1 MKLYKFSAFMLS
13 ALLMA
18 SCADIDKQEYAG
30 GAITGEQSQQT
41 NAAIPSRTKATFTG
55 MFTLLGD
62 PAHNAGTHFADIR
75 PDDFGFVMSAI
86 SLDLEGADMSMQDNG
101 YNWFAPAGTLKS
113 RNENYANPY
122 VRYVIP
128 YTAIGTANEII
139 GSFAADTQDAEAIN
153 MIAQAKAIRAFSY
166 LALAPYFQ
174 GNYQT
179 SKDKPCI
186 PLLDGK
192 NDYTNNP
199 RATVAKVYDAIV
211 EDLTWAIEHLTEV
224 RSDKSQIN
232 KNVAC
237 GLRARAYLYM
247 GEYAKALADAE
258 EAMKGYTPASI
269 ADVSVPGFDDSAA
282 GNWIWTYD
290 LTDDQITNPNIAA
303 ATAASWLSA
312 FSGEGYA
319 TSTNN
324 VPVINKL
331 LYDKISATDVRKG
344 WWLNKDLHSP
354 LLKDLVWKGSKGE
367 VLAKGDAIAP
377 LEIENIKKPMLPYS
391 NVKFGMKSGVGSQK
405 NNSSFPLMRVEEM
418 ILIKAECLAK
428 TNQEA
433 EAKNVL
439 INFVKTYRD
448 PSYTIPTSRTLMDEI
463 WFQRRVELWGE
474 GFFTADARRLGKDIV
489 RFHGKGTTN
498 FPDAFVFNV
507 KHDDGWLNLRFPQ
520 SEQNTNKGIVDNT
533 EGSQP
538 VAGQYPTLLDGVTD

>member
-1 MKLYKFSAFMLS
+1 MFS
-13 ALLMA
+13 ALLWA
-18 SCADIDKQEYAG
+18 SCSDIDKQEYAG
-30 GAITGEQSQQT
+30 GAISGEQSQQT
-41 NAAIPSRTKATFTG
+41 NEAIPSRTKAKFEG
-55 MFTLLGD
+55 MFTLLGN
-62 PAHNAGTHFADIR
+62 PCHNYLTHFSSLR

-86 SLDLEGADMSMQDNG
+86 SLDLEGADMAMQDNG
-101 YNWFAPAGTLKS
+101 YNWFSPASELST
-113 RNENYANPY
+113 RNANYAIPY
-122 VRYVIP
+122 ARYVIP
-128 YTAIGTANEII
+128 YTAIGTANESIEDII
-139 GSFAADTQDAEAIN
+139 KLFGADTQDADALN

-179 SKDKPCI
+179 CKDKPCV
-186 PLLDGK
+186 PLQDDK
-192 NDYTNNP
+192 NDNNNNP
-199 RATVAKVYDAIV
+199 RATVAEVYDAII

-224 RSDKSQIN
+224 RSDKAHIN

-282 GNWIWTYD
+282 ANWIWTYD
-290 LTDDQITNPNIAA
+290 LADYQIVSASYGY

-312 FSGEGYA
+312 LSGDGYA
-319 TSTNN
+319 PATQNI
-324 VPVINKL
+324 PVINKL
-331 LYDKISATDVRKG
+331 LYDKIPATDVRKG

-354 LLKDLVWKGSKGE
+354 LLKNLVWRDSKGE

-377 LEIENIKKPMLPYS
+377 LKIANVKEPMLPYT

-428 TNQEA
+428 TNQEG

-439 INFVKTYRD
+439 TNFVKTYRD
-448 PSYTIPTSRTLMDEI
+448 PSYTIPTSRSLMDEI

-489 RFHGKGTTN
+489 RFHGKDTSN
-498 FPDAFVFNV
+498 FPDAFTFNI
-507 KHDDGWLNLRFPQ
+507 KNDDGWLNLRFPQ
-520 SEQNTNKGIVDNT
+520 SEMNTNKGIVDNT

-538 VAGQYPTLLDGVTD
+538 VAGQNPDLRDGVTD

>member
-1 MKLYKFSAFMLS
+1 MLS

-62 PAHNAGTHFADIR
+62 PAHNYKTHFNSIR

-86 SLDLEGADMSMQDNG
+86 SLDLEGADMSMQDND
-101 YNWFAPAGTLKS
+101 YNWFGPTGTLET
-113 RNENYANPY
+113 RNANYANPY

-128 YTAIGTANEII
+128 YAAIGTANEII
-139 GSFAADTQDAEAIN
+139 GSFAADTQDAEALN

-199 RATVAKVYDAIV
+199 RATVAGVYDAII

-232 KNVAC
+232 KNVAF

-269 ADVSVPGFDDSAA
+269 SDVSAPGFDDSAA
-282 GNWIWTYD
+282 ANWIWTYD
-290 LTDDQITNPNIAA
+290 LTDDQVTNPQIGY
-303 ATAASWLSA
+303 ATAASWLSG
-312 FSGEGYA
+312 FSGQGYA
-319 TSTNN
+319 TATNN

-331 LYDKISATDVRKG
+331 LYDKISDTDVRKG
-344 WWLNKDLHSP
+344 WWLNEDLHSP
-354 LLKDLVWKGSKGE
+354 LLKDLVWKDSKGE

-377 LEIENIKKPMLPYS
+377 LKIEDTKEPMLPYT

-428 TNQEA
+428 TNQET

-439 INFVKTYRD
+439 TSFVKTYRD

-498 FPDAFVFNV
+498 FPDAFQFNV

-533 EGSQP
+533 EGSLP
-538 VAGQYPTLLDGVTD
+538 VVGQNPTLRDGVTD